1 VSPDASWTLA
11 PGPIVLLASVTVA
24 YVVRWRRVEESPVRL
39 ALFLAGI
46 ACMAAALLSPIDRLG
61 EQLFAMHMVQHVLLL
76 DFAPV
81 LLILGLSKKLLR
93 PVTRRLLPVERSAG
107 PLAHPAFAVVA
118 YIGIMWIW
126 HIPAVYDL
134 ANENAFVHVLEH
146 LLFSAV
152 GFLYWWHVLSPIR
165 PRARLA
171 GLGAAAYM
179 LSTKVGVGLLGVA
192 LTFAPTALYGFY
204 EEQPRYWGLSARD
217 DQALAGAIMAL
228 EQGVVMG
235 IALAFLFARMLG
247 ESEREDRR
255 AERYAS

>member
-39 ALFLAGI
+39 VLFLAGI

-93 PVTRRLLPVERSAG
+93 PVTRRLLPVERNAG

-171 GLGAAAYM
+171 GLGGAAYM

-235 IALAFLFARMLG
+235 VALAFLFARMLG